1 MGSAVMAQARS
12 RHAGMT
18 ATARSF
24 TLAVLMATL
33 MAGCAS
39 PPPQPD
45 TMRDPAAN
53 FAAYRTFGWTAGGVN
68 EASEAPVKLLDA
80 NLRTAITDVMLRKG
94 YAVAPDGTVPD
105 LRIAFETAS
114 AEKIENNPVRVGV
127 GMGSWGGNFGGSVSM
142 GSPSIRNYKE
152 GTLVIHAIDNAHNA
166 EVWQGRVSGKITKG
180 SLEPAAINQAVAQAM
195 ADFPVR

>member
-1 MGSAVMAQARS
+1 MTAARS
-12 RHAGMT
+12 RLQQT
-18 ATARSF
+18 STTARIIGLGL
-24 TLAVLMATL
+24 LASALV
-33 MAGCAS
+33 AGCAS
-39 PPPQPD
+39 PPPQPE

-53 FAAYRTFGWTAGGVN
+53 FAAYRTFGWTAGGAT
-68 EASEAPVKLLDA
+68 EATEAPVRLLDA
-80 NLRTAITDVMLRKG
+80 NLRAAISDVMKRKG
-94 YAVAPDGTVPD
+94 YVEAPVGTTPD
-105 LRIAFETAS
+105 LRLAFETAS

-152 GTLVIHAIDNAHNA
+152 GTLVIHAIDNARNA
-166 EVWQGRVSGKITKG
+166 EVWQGRVSGRVTKG